1 MKLSFFKDLLALP
14 ERSFF
19 KSLQFF
25 TVGIYKNTVSKIFSA
40 KDENGDPAYKEL
52 HIMWEILG
60 SKAQILKYGMT
71 HLQNKQNRKE
81 FLIWKRSTN
90 PSLRPGK

>member
-1 MKLSFFKDLLALP
+1 MIFYQMQGQGLGKFKDGAGVAKNQLLHRLFDTP
-14 ERSFF
+14 SPC
-19 KSLQFF
+19 SFF

-52 HIMWEILG
+52 HIMWEILC

-71 HLQNKQNRKE
+71 HLQNKQK
-81 FLIWKRSTN
+81 K
-90 PSLRPGK
+90 

>member
-1 MKLSFFKDLLALP
+1 MDHGHVADIFVRAACHPTCHTYFWQSAPSSSRWDHGQYLRAS
-14 ERSFF
+14 
-19 KSLQFF
+19 
-25 TVGIYKNTVSKIFSA
+25 TVSKIFSE

-71 HLQNKQNRKE
+71 HLQNKQKN
-81 FLIWKRSTN
+81 KR
-90 PSLRPGK
+90 

>member
-1 MKLSFFKDLLALP
+1 MAEKQLLHRLFDTP
-14 ERSFF
+14 SPC
-19 KSLQFF
+19 SFF
-25 TVGIYKNTVSKIFSA
+25 TVGIYKNTVSKIFSE

-71 HLQNKQNRKE
+71 HLQNKQK
-81 FLIWKRSTN
+81 K
-90 PSLRPGK
+90 

>member
-1 MKLSFFKDLLALP
+1 MQISPCGVIIFQGLAGTSGTL
-14 ERSFF
+14 FF

-71 HLQNKQNRKE
+71 HLQNKQKN
-81 FLIWKRSTN
+81 KR
-90 PSLRPGK
+90 

>member
-1 MKLSFFKDLLALP
+1 MLLVELSFFKDLLALP
-14 ERSFF
+14 ERSFL
-19 KSLQFF
+19 SPCSFF

-52 HIMWEILG
+52 HIMWEVLG

-71 HLQNKQNRKE
+71 HLQNKQKGR
-81 FLIWKRSTN
+81 
-90 PSLRPGK
+90 

>member
-14 ERSFF
+14 ERSFL
-19 KSLQFF
+19 SPCSFF

-40 KDENGDPAYKEL
+40 EDENEAPAYKEL

-71 HLQNKQNRKE
+71 HLQNKQKGR
-81 FLIWKRSTN
+81 
-90 PSLRPGK
+90 